1 MNSNPGGSLEQHQR
15 YQIPEAIQEFD
26 VDRSLPDN
34 NAHQALREDGV
45 VCLRKAHDSAWLSL
59 VEGGIDQA
67 LSGASEDVDIVEK
80 SGDAGRFSFSS
91 QAWQQVEEFRQAI
104 FESRAP
110 DLAFALLGSD
120 SMNLFYDF
128 LLIKEAGTANAN
140 TPWHQDHAYYPLHGV
155 GVINCWTAL
164 DPIPMETALRF
175 WAGSHEGSC
184 VYQAAN
190 FAGDT
195 DYRHARSDRPIIPD
209 IDHDSDARIL
219 AAELQPGDMLAW
231 DSYTFHSAPGNTL
244 DRRRAAFSINW
255 ASDAIRFHD
264 IDCLVS
270 YRAPGLVEGAP
281 ITCGKFPLVRSKT
294 GDTRLGS

>member
-1 MNSNPGGSLEQHQR
+1 MEP
-15 YQIPEAIQEFD
+15 IQEFNAEHN
-26 VDRSLPDN
+26 LPGND
-34 NAHQALREDGV
+34 ARLALRSDGV
-45 VCLRKAHDSAWLSL
+45 VCLRGAHDGEWLSL
-59 VEGGIDQA
+59 VEEGIEQA

-80 SGDAGRFSFSS
+80 SGDSGRFSFSS
-91 QAWQQVEEFRQAI
+91 QAWRQVDAFRQAI
-104 FESRAP
+104 IESRSP
-110 DLAFALLGSD
+110 DIGFSLLGAD

-175 WAGSHEGSC
+175 WAGSHREAC
-184 VYQAAN
+184 IYQAAN

-195 DYRHARSDRPIIPD
+195 DYRHARSDRPVIPD
-209 IDHDSDARIL
+209 IDDDPATRIL
-219 AAELQPGDMLAW
+219 ATELQPGDMLAW

-244 DRRRAAFSINW
+244 NRRRAAFSINW

-264 IDCLVS
+264 IPCLAS
-270 YRAPGLVEGAP
+270 YRAPELTEGSS
-281 ITCGKFPLVRSKT
+281 ITCDKFPLVRGK
-294 GDTRLGS
+294 

>member
-1 MNSNPGGSLEQHQR
+1 MEP
-15 YQIPEAIQEFD
+15 IQEFNAEH
-26 VDRSLPDN
+26 SLPGND
-34 NAHQALREDGV
+34 ARLALRSDGV
-45 VCLRKAHDSAWLSL
+45 VCLRGAHDGEWLSL
-59 VEGGIDQA
+59 VEEGIEQA

-80 SGDAGRFSFSS
+80 SGDSGRFSFSS
-91 QAWQQVEEFRQAI
+91 QAWRQVAAFRQAI
-104 FESRAP
+104 IESRSP
-110 DLAFALLGSD
+110 DIGFSLLGAD

-175 WAGSHEGSC
+175 WAGSHREAC
-184 VYQAAN
+184 IYQAAN

-195 DYRHARSDRPIIPD
+195 NYRHARSDRPVIPD
-209 IDHDSDARIL
+209 IDDDPAARIL
-219 AAELQPGDMLAW
+219 TTALQPGDMLAW

-244 DRRRAAFSINW
+244 NRRRAAFSINW

-264 IDCLVS
+264 IPCLAS
-270 YRAPGLVEGAP
+270 YRAPELTEGSS
-281 ITCGKFPLVRSKT
+281 ITCDKFPLVRGK
-294 GDTRLGS
+294 